1 MIGRA
6 GNKGLRLYLV
16 LGREVREGRDHLV
29 RGRARAR
36 GMDRARARDRAIVRV
51 RATVGG
57 MDRVRVRGLGV

>member
-16 LGREVREGRDHLV
+16 LGGEVRVSLDHLV
-29 RGRARAR
+29 RGRGRGR
-36 GMDRARARDRAIVRV
+36 GMDRARDRARAIVRV